1 MPLCLSR
8 TRSPSQPAVRHKN
21 HPGRWP
27 APGALDMDQ
36 FAEMAHLIRA
46 LQTAL
51 IPGKPLHQIKLA
63 VIQAVDLFR
72 PDPQQIAQR
81 AGKPPR

>member
-21 HPGRWP
+21 HPVGGQRR
-27 APGALDMDQ
+27 ALDMDQ

-72 PDPQQIAQR
+72 PDPSR
-81 AGKPPR
+81 LRSGPGKPPR

>member
-8 TRSPSQPAVRHKN
+8 TRSPSQPAVRHKII
-21 HPGRWP
+21 PVGGQ
-27 APGALDMDQ
+27 PGALDMDQ

-81 AGKPPR
+81 PGKPPR